1 MYGESRRGLTLPE
14 LLIGLAIASI
24 TLAVAMPPLHQ
35 IIERQKVV
43 ASSHDVM
50 RLIAQ
55 ARAEALVH
63 GEIRLCDANHRCE
76 RFLQT
81 TRLEVV
87 RGPPASAN
95 DDDILTSLTLPSGVT
110 VRWNRFR
117 GQALWFHRDGRSHY
131 QNGSFLICNR
141 SSARRIVL
149 NWAGRPRMET
159 ATPDAL
165 C

>member
-1 MYGESRRGLTLPE
+1 MRGFTLPE

-24 TLAVAMPPLHQ
+24 TLAVAVPPLNRA
-35 IIERQKVV
+35 IERQKVV
-43 ASSHDVM
+43 TSSHDIM
-50 RLIAQ
+50 RLVAQ

-76 RFLQT
+76 SFLQT
-81 TRLEVV
+81 SRLEIV
-87 RGPPASAN
+87 RGPPASAGA
-95 DDDILTSLTLPSGVT
+95 DDILASLTLPSGVT

-141 SSARRIVL
+141 SAARRIVM
-149 NWAGRPRMET
+149 NWAGRTRVEM
-159 ATPDAL
+159 ATPDTQ